1 MMPTNGGANASAW
14 AWAGL
19 AVSAHQHKAGR
30 RVIIAS
36 FGLQLLLFQLAE
48 SGCFYLVVLSL
59 LSYP

>member
-36 FGLQLLLFQLAE
+36 FGLQLLLFQRY
-48 SGCFYLVVLSL
+48 FSL
-59 LSYP
+59 LKVAVFIW